1 MKGDGTM
8 SAITQNY
15 VYVFGQKKDNTNAHI
30 ISKERLE
37 EIKKSVSKYQT
48 KKEK

>member
-8 SAITQNY
+8 SAVTQNY
-15 VYVFGQKKDNTNAHI
+15 VYAFGQKKENAKVHI
-30 ISKERLE
+30 ISKERLD
-37 EIKKSVSKYQT
+37 EIKKSVGKYQT